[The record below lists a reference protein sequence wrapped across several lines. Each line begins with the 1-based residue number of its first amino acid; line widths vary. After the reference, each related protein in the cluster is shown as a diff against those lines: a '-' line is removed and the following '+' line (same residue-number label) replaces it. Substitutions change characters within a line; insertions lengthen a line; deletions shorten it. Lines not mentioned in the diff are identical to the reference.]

1 MTIEQKIQ
9 YLTKKLNNPKAR
21 YTDEELS
28 WLINHIGDPDAKI
41 RDELVCNTF
50 GSGFF
55 EEKFTREQVRFL
67 FENVQKSADIVAKSG
82 NELLNSLRFN
92 EVDWTIVVK
101 RVC

>member
-50 GSGFF
+50 GSGFL
-55 EEKFTREQVRFL
+55 K
-67 FENVQKSADIVAKSG
+67 K
-82 NELLNSLRFN
+82 NSLDSKYDSYLKMCKKGIYYFIIFLKTSVTLLLPDLLLVYYWN
-92 EVDWTIVVK
+92 Y
-101 RVC
+101 